1 MVFFVI
7 GGAAFLIGVTAIF
20 VIPKEPSRKNDAP
33 DHPRASNVD
42 WIGAFFFTS
51 GLLLLLI
58 ALSEGA
64 SLGWDTPLVITVL
77 IFSVL
82 FLLIFIFWQHHLEKK
97 ADPGQEPLMR
107 ISVFKVGRFSA
118 AMVIVCIFS
127 AGFTNFLVYSTY
139 FYQDY
144 QGQSAIQT
152 TLRYTPLGIAGSKS
166 SLFP

>member
-1 MVFFVI
+1 LT
-7 GGAAFLIGVTAIF
+7 GLAAMF
-20 VIPKEPSRKNDAP
+20 VIPKEPSRTNSNA

-58 ALSEGA
+58 ALSQGV

-77 IFSVL
+77 IVSML
-82 FLLIFIFWQHHLEKK
+82 FLAIFIFWQHHLEKK

-107 ISVFKVGRFSA
+107 ISVFEVGRFSA

-127 AGFTNFLVYSTY
+127 AGFTNFLVYTTY

-144 QGQSAIQT
+144 QGQSPIQT
-152 TLRYTPLGIAGSKS
+152 TLRYIPLGIVGSKPS
-166 SLFP
+166 QLPLTPII